1 MSAPAAS
8 PAERTM
14 HPRDTLKYSEL
25 KPEQVAVLRLDAS
38 LSETYGSTK
47 SKMILQGYEAFRKRS
62 GVIPGPVVP
71 FGGVEKPKAERVKA

>member
-8 PAERTM
+8 SAERQVE
-14 HPRDTLKYSEL
+14 PRDTLKYSEL
-25 KPEQVAVLRLDAS
+25 SPEHIAVLRLDAT
-38 LSETYGSTK
+38 LSDTYGSTK

-71 FGGVEKPKAERVKA
+71 FGGVE